1 METLK
6 FKTNIKCSGCLA
18 KVSPYLDK
26 SAGEGKWQVDI
37 NDADK
42 TLTVQTDTSSNKIVE
57 SVEAAG
63 FKIEK
68 HQG

>member
-42 TLTVQTDTSSNKIVE
+42 TLTVQTDTPSNKIVE

-68 HQG
+68 Q